1 MFGPWRAKDDMMQA
15 ARAHVKATMAE
26 SEEACEAIAVVDES
40 GFVKKGDKSVL
51 GAPRI
56 QRQYCGRLG
65 PWPAKDGELSGWRL
79 PHLPQPLP
87 TNLSGQA
94 SVSRRRSSAKPA
106 SSLV

>member
-1 MFGPWRAKDDMMQA
+1 MMQA
-15 ARAHVKATMAE
+15 ARAHVKAAMAE

-65 PWPAKDGELSGWRL
+65 PWRAKDGELSGWC
-79 PHLPQPLP
+79 LPQLRQPFLA
-87 TNLSGQA
+87 NLSGPA
-94 SVSRRRSSAKPA
+94 SVPVSR
-106 SSLV
+106 LV